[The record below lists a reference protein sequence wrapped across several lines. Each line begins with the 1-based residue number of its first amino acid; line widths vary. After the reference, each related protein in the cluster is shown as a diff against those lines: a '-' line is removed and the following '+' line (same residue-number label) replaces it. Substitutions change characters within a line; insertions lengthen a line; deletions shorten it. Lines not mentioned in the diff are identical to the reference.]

1 MPKHF
6 VNNSKTSF
14 WSPENDFFD
23 PKIAKNDPSNRSKV
37 VKFWLKILIFESI
50 IDLLSWK
57 VTLIRGRKFEKCN
70 IFSKIDQFVSPA
82 RGRKVEKNQY
92 IQ

>member
-14 WSPENDFFD
+14 WGPENDFFD

-37 VKFWLKILIFESI
+37 VKFWLKISIFE
-50 IDLLSWK
+50 
-57 VTLIRGRKFEKCN
+57 VYYYRPFEL
-70 IFSKIDQFVSPA
+70 KI
-82 RGRKVEKNQY
+82 NT
-92 IQ
+92 